1 VKPKTTAGT
10 KQVDAYL
17 ARLPRP
23 HRDTLGAVRDRIRRI
38 LPHASEALKYRM
50 PTFMLNGKGI
60 CAYAGFKAHC
70 SYFPMSSAVLGAA
83 GRAVARYPVS
93 KGGLRFPIDE
103 PLPVALLRRL
113 VKLRLAEIAA
123 VTDGPR
129 FDFSDDG
136 QLKAT
141 GKMKAGK
148 LHGKWR
154 WFRRDGTLM
163 RTGQF
168 SQGRQVGTWQTWGAD
183 GTLAKTTRF
192 DKAT

>member
-1 VKPKTTAGT
+1 M
-10 KQVDAYL
+10 KQIDAYL
-17 ARLPRP
+17 ARLDLP
-23 HRDTLGAVRDRIRRI
+23 HRDTLGVVRDRLRRI
-38 LPHASEALKYRM
+38 LPHATEGLKYGM
-50 PTFMLNGKGI
+50 PTFTLNGKGVA
-60 CAYAGFKAHC
+60 AYAGFKAHC

-83 GRAVARYPVS
+83 GRAVATYPVS

-129 FDFSDDG
+129 FEFFDDG

-183 GTLAKTTRF
+183 GTLAKTTRY
-192 DKAT
+192 